1 MIKFKPPKNSNY
13 LSFSFYDKNEINKL
27 FYDKLMIETKNV
39 FNLSLFCYNIFDLY
53 KTYIYS
59 ELLDQVNND
68 INIIKNNN
76 KIIINRDYNEYIIE
90 KLIYYFDE
98 YVKIKDQVKIKY

>member
-1 MIKFKPPKNSNY
+1 MIKFKPPDNSKF

-53 KTYIYS
+53 KINIYS
-59 ELLDQVNND
+59 ELLDLIKND

-76 KIIINRDYNEYIIE
+76 KII
-90 KLIYYFDE
+90 L
-98 YVKIKDQVKIKY
+98 